1 MVLWYHLCDMW
12 AHFVVYIWTRWC
24 KCHVQGHVRL
34 GVGHSG
40 RGSGI
45 FGWWWA
51 AYKISLHIWVD
62 SLSQIPLYAGIKIW
76 NNFIS
81 PMVLGR
87 SPAAARTEEPNE
99 KEALS
104 KRQEKLRKKSER
116 GDPRIKVGK
125 RWICASVGAPCVE
138 MHHIL
143 RPRFNNQLSAVMGT
157 VDSLSR
163 THDLQWLK
171 PREQLQAERVYAK
184 SRKPF
189 WFDRQPRRLIV
200 PLGESRLL
208 LFYCGKVYG
217 IIYTSR
223 TTSSTHKDLACLD
236 ICTNGDGLL
245 QCTQLSGPNQAE
257 AISLHLFVW
266 HNIPPINH
274 LVRAVHLPA
283 LTYSVEELHDYS
295 SSCAELWSMRNA
307 QAHVWIHLNP
317 HFPVPLL
324 QYLPLFWFK
333 VYSIYIGSL
342 HGISATSNLK
352 YSYLWQYEC
361 LLGPRGHCHKAAP
374 HHYVISPSRMFLHP
388 FHATYIPLTSQNSD
402 ISPNS
407 N

>member
-51 AYKISLHIWVD
+51 AYKISLHLWVD

-171 PREQLQAERVYAK
+171 PREQLQAERVYVK

-245 QCTQLSGPNQAE
+245 QCTQLSGPNQAWSHQF
-257 AISLHLFVW
+257 ASLRLAQHPTDQPPRKSSASTCIDIFCRRASWLFFELCRA
-266 HNIPPINH
+266 
-274 LVRAVHLPA
+274 LVDAKR
-283 LTYSVEELHDYS
+283 S
-295 SSCAELWSMRNA
+295 
-307 QAHVWIHLNP
+307 
-317 HFPVPLL
+317 
-324 QYLPLFWFK
+324 
-333 VYSIYIGSL
+333 G
-342 HGISATSNLK
+342 
-352 YSYLWQYEC
+352 
-361 LLGPRGHCHKAAP
+361 
-374 HHYVISPSRMFLHP
+374 SRMNPPESTLP
-388 FHATYIPLTSQNSD
+388 RSVTPVSTSVL
-402 ISPNS
+402 I
-407 N
+407 